1 MNFDDFIDVEND
13 DDIGLNVEEANHA
26 STRRRNLFHAN
37 DINHG
42 AEVNTGGSSQP
53 VSTPL
58 RVVSSQPTVLTIE
71 LSPV

>member
-42 AEVNTGGSSQP
+42 AEVKTGGSSQR
-53 VSTPL
+53 VFTPL
-58 RVVSSQPTVLTIE
+58 RVVSSQPTLLTIE